1 MFNTRRK
8 TVFVFLLYICCE
20 EEMCLQSNS
29 FQPQEENCLF
39 WLCWAGNCE
48 SKWHHCRN
56 ENTSNVSVSKREKV
70 KKHGTGQPFPTPF
83 FALFSIFSWQ
93 LTLFAPAYLSMSSM
107 MMTRMRRNDAQKKI
121 FFEVPLVSAAPLIS
135 FPLYLESVS
144 LLDWLFLVFCLFVCL
159 DALQVSCNSVFL
171 E

>member
-1 MFNTRRK
+1 MENDFHKKQQFSIWPSICISDVKRCASNLIMSNTRVK
-8 TVFVFLLYICCE
+8 LYLYLYFHLYFCWE

-83 FALFSIFSWQ
+83 FALFSIFS
-93 LTLFAPAYLSMSSM
+93 
-107 MMTRMRRNDAQKKI
+107 
-121 FFEVPLVSAAPLIS
+121 
-135 FPLYLESVS
+135 
-144 LLDWLFLVFCLFVCL
+144 
-159 DALQVSCNSVFL
+159 
-171 E
+171 